1 MPKGVV
7 ILPSYYEAL
16 KVLDEIDRLHV
27 LEAVIEYGLY
37 DCEPQLSPA
46 LNGYFL
52 LIKPNIDAS
61 QRRHAAAVNN
71 GNLGGRPPKNQSK
84 NQSENQ
90 NKNQNRNQ
98 LHNQEIEIE
107 KDSDFEMERESGD
120 RGGEGIPKGD
130 GGERTVAYGNPYKPP
145 SEEAMI
151 RKRDEAVSSFEE
163 YLRKQSQQ

>member
-52 LIKPNIDAS
+52 LIKPNIDSS
-61 QRRHAAAVNN
+61 QRRHAAAVKN
-71 GNLGGRPPKNQSK
+71 GNLGGRPKNQI
-84 NQSENQ
+84 ENQ
-90 NKNQNRNQ
+90 TGNQNQNQNRKQ
-98 LHNQEIEIE
+98 LYNQEIDSEIE
-107 KDSDFEMERESGD
+107 IDSDIERETGD

-130 GGERTVAYGNPYKPP
+130 GGERTVASGNPYKPP

-151 RKRDEAVSSFEE
+151 RKRDEALSSFED
-163 YLRKQSQQ
+163 YLRKQSQL